1 MKKGYLS
8 RSRLSFQWMI
18 RMNRATA
25 VALVSASAIKRVL
38 IIANGSTIHVDI
50 VTQVGET
57 STVTTN
63 HGTIKCWVTIDAAA
77 KWIKGLG
84 IGKAQLEI
92 SRWLPGQKGM
102 SL

>member
-1 MKKGYLS
+1 MNKAAIGVLVAAGA
-8 RSRLSFQWMI
+8 I
-18 RMNRATA
+18 RQ
-25 VALVSASAIKRVL
+25 VL
-38 IIANGSTIHVDI
+38 IVANGATIHVDV
-50 VTQVGET
+50 VTQAGEA

-63 HGTIKCWVTIDAAA
+63 RGSVKCWVTIDAAA

-92 SRWLPGQKGM
+92 SRWLPGQKGL